1 MIAQSD
7 VACVIG
13 AQLDLQQTGFA
24 VDEFAGDA
32 ALIQVF
38 PSDAEITKQSPL
50 LAASF
55 NADPSA
61 VLEQLV
67 EALEWKDRTGW
78 RAYVGNI
85 RRLLPVLDES
95 NTTGEGYVCPFDLAR
110 SLSRATDAEDVIAL
124 CSSGGMFTG
133 ALQVL
138 EIAEGQT
145 ATVSPA
151 LASMGYGLA
160 TAIGAAFAQPERRVV
175 MMEGDGGFAQNL
187 QDLATVAVN
196 ALPIK
201 MFIAANDGYGSI
213 RATQRKFFDGA
224 YVGCDTSTGLGFPEW
239 TTLFAAYGIPCEN
252 IYPEQCTEE
261 AIREL
266 IANPGPAAWI
276 VPIDPEQTQWPN
288 VSSRILPDGS
298 MVSNPL
304 SKMSPPLEDDIA
316 AQVERYLP

>member
-1 MIAQSD
+1 VIAQSD

-24 VDEFAGDA
+24 VDDYAGVSS
-32 ALIQVF
+32 LIQVF
-38 PSDAEITKQSPL
+38 PSDAELGKASPP
-50 LAASF
+50 LAAAF

-67 EALEWKDRTGW
+67 SQLEWNDRIGW
-78 RAYVGNI
+78 LEYVQEV
-85 RRLLPVLDES
+85 RRLLPVIDPA
-95 NTTGEGYVCPFDLAR
+95 NVTTNGFVSPFELAR
-110 SLSRATDAEDVIAL
+110 CLSRATESEDIVAL

-133 ALQVL
+133 ALQVV
-138 EIAEGQT
+138 EIAEGQI

-160 TAIGAAFAQPERRVV
+160 TAIGAAFARPGCRVV
-175 MMEGDGGFAQNL
+175 TMEGDGGFAQNL

-196 ALPIK
+196 KLPIK
-201 MFIAANDGYGSI
+201 MFVAANEGYSSI

-224 YVGCDTSTGLGFPEW
+224 YVGCDISTGLGFPDW
-239 TTLFAAYGIPCEN
+239 KMLFAAYGIPCEDLTAKM
-252 IYPEQCTEE
+252 CTEE
-261 AIREL
+261 DLREL
-266 IANPGPAAWI
+266 IGRPGPAAWI
-276 VPIDPEQTQWPN
+276 VPIDPDQTQWPN

-304 SKMSPPLEDDIA
+304 SKMSPLLDDELA
-316 AQVERYLP
+316 ARVERYLP